1 MTQPLEPG
9 SIVYYFRQT
18 KYNNKTAGSRKKL
31 SLRRWHGPALLVA
44 NEGDVNCFL
53 SHKGQLTKCARE
65 HVRLASTMEQIAAET
80 WRDAIDEVV
89 EAAQHDQALRQRAQ
103 AQPPEAVANAEDSEA
118 VQAEPAASVAPVFPQ
133 QAQQAASAPT
143 DLPPVAPQEF
153 AQALRPAHDGGT
165 TAAHTVAS
173 SMPPSVASSRRTTL
187 RSRSPVPEAVLRAGL
202 MAHPTTAPT
211 ALSPATPV
219 APAAPKTPSAPATPR
234 LGRAVERAKEM
245 TADPVAGKR
254 EAEMTLDELARTLTP
269 KASST
274 ASGSKKPF
282 DALVLSHDEVKE
294 VQAALQQDDLHP
306 LRRLFLEA
314 AAEESN
320 PMDFECEDRGTW
332 KGSWPL
338 PSRPQL
344 QAMKAVGTM
353 LPRGEQEAM
362 AVQTARKEYK
372 WRDMTPEAKAEFR
385 EAAQKGWQTWVD
397 NDAVEVLSPDE
408 AKRIRENLKQS
419 NKSHLILRPRYVYTD
434 KNDGLR
440 TEERQLPLKA
450 SARLVVP
457 GYKDVSAYEV
467 RKDAPTASRTSVHL
481 LLVFTASKGPWGCF
495 PNRDK
500 AGIERLGLAGVFGGG
515 FSYCRSAR
523 NTSGFPGYLRH
534 LRAQRM
540 KERQGSPPLNFPLL
554 VHGGGDDNTDE
565 ENSDNDNEHDGYD
578 MM

>member
-1 MTQPLEPG
+1 
-9 SIVYYFRQT
+9 
-18 KYNNKTAGSRKKL
+18 
-31 SLRRWHGPALLVA
+31 
-44 NEGDVNCFL
+44 
-53 SHKGQLTKCARE
+53 
-65 HVRLASTMEQIAAET
+65 
-80 WRDAIDEVV
+80 
-89 EAAQHDQALRQRAQ
+89 
-103 AQPPEAVANAEDSEA
+103 
-118 VQAEPAASVAPVFPQ
+118 
-133 QAQQAASAPT
+133 
-143 DLPPVAPQEF
+143 
-153 AQALRPAHDGGT
+153 
-165 TAAHTVAS
+165 
-173 SMPPSVASSRRTTL
+173 
-187 RSRSPVPEAVLRAGL
+187 
-202 MAHPTTAPT
+202 
-211 ALSPATPV
+211 
-219 APAAPKTPSAPATPR
+219 
-234 LGRAVERAKEM
+234 M
-245 TADPVAGKR
+245 TADPIAGKR

-397 NDAVEVLSPDE
+397 NDAVEVLSPDG
-408 AKRIRENLKQS
+408 AKRVRENLKQC

-515 FSYCRSAR
+515 FSYCRSSRSAR